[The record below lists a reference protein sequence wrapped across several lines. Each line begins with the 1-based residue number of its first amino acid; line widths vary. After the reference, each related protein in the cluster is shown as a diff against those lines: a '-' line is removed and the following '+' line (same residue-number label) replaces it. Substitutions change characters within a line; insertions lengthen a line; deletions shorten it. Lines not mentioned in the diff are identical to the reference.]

1 MHKARKRFGQNF
13 LVDHFV
19 IDSIISAIDPKKG
32 ENLVEIGPGLGALT
46 NPVLNLIDKL
56 TVVEIDRDLVL
67 KLQTNPKLEVINI
80 DALQFDFNKII
91 KTQNQK
97 IRLFGNL
104 PYNISTPLLIHLL
117 QFQEIIADMHF
128 MLQKEVA
135 DRLCA
140 SPNCKAYG
148 KLSIL
153 MQYFFE
159 IVPIIE
165 VPPQAFR
172 PVPKVN
178 SSVIRLTPLKQ
189 ANQVK
194 NWAKLVEVTSLAFL
208 HRRKTLKN
216 NLSKIVEVADLQ
228 NLNIDPNARAEN
240 LSLDDYINLAN
251 FLT

>member
-19 IDSIISAIDPKKG
+19 IDSIISAIDPKAG

-216 NLSKIVEVADLQ
+216 NLGKIVEVADLQ